1 MRGEKCLSPIPSW
14 FFPAV
19 LTGALAVIWAKIKA
33 SEARTG
39 KRLDE
44 LREDLKASETR
55 QREEMRELRSDVKA
69 LGEKVDRLVES
80 LLPARQP

>member
-1 MRGEKCLSPIPSW
+1 MPSW
-14 FFPAV
+14 LFPAV
-19 LTGALAVIWAKIKA
+19 LTGGLSLLTGALAVIWLEIK
-33 SEARTG
+33 TT
-39 KRLDE
+39 KRE

-80 LLPARQP
+80 LLPARQS